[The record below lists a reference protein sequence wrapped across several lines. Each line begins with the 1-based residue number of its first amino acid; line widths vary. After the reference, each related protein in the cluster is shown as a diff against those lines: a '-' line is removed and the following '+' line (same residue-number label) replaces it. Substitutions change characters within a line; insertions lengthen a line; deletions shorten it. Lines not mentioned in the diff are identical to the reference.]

1 MNPKIQQ
8 NGHQAESP
16 IPPPAAMATSSCA
29 AAPERCNAG
38 YRLETQELLYHR
50 VRAILWVGVVLY
62 PLFSILDF
70 VVARQ
75 HLGLF
80 VAYRVVFA
88 LFCLLLLYLLRFP
101 VGRRHV
107 FPIILIAY
115 AVGGC
120 TISAMIVKL
129 GGYDSSYYVGIL
141 MVLVTFTAMLP
152 LTVLQAIL
160 SGALL
165 YVIYVAPIFLFS
177 QPTTAGLDTFFSYN
191 FFFIFLYVISVLQCS
206 AETKARKTEF
216 ALRTELSNL
225 NDKLAYHAQNLEREV
240 DKRAKALEESELR
253 YRELYENIIDLVL
266 LVDRRGRILKANPR
280 FYETLGA
287 ENGDSARTVAFRDVM
302 HPDDAHW
309 VENQLQACLA
319 AGKDLKSLQFRVK
332 TREGEVLDVECNAR
346 PIGDKE
352 RTVGMQ
358 MVIRD
363 ISKRKK
369 LESELRS
376 SFENLRQARTATIM
390 GLAKLAEFRD
400 KGTGRHLER
409 ICRYTRILAKE
420 LAHKPAYRGYITPQY
435 LDDISLSAILHDI
448 GKVGVPDAI
457 LLKPDRLTN
466 AEFEVVKSHC
476 ILGGNVLEAAESQV
490 RGESF
495 LTIGKQI
502 AYHHHEKWDGSGYP
516 SGLSGETIP
525 LSTRIVALADVYDA
539 LTSRRSY
546 KKAYTH
552 EEAAAII
559 VREKGCHF
567 DPDVVDAF
575 LDHEKEFNEIRRE
588 MQDNQEPPR
597 ETRHICG
604 L

>member
-1 MNPKIQQ
+1 
-8 NGHQAESP
+8 
-16 IPPPAAMATSSCA
+16 
-29 AAPERCNAG
+29 
-38 YRLETQELLYHR
+38 
-50 VRAILWVGVVLY
+50 
-62 PLFSILDF
+62 
-70 VVARQ
+70 
-75 HLGLF
+75 
-80 VAYRVVFA
+80 
-88 LFCLLLLYLLRFP
+88 LLYLLRFP

-107 FPIILIAY
+107 FPISLIAY
-115 AVGGC
+115 VVGGC
-120 TISAMIVKL
+120 TISMMIVKL

-141 MVLVTFTAMLP
+141 MVLVTYTAMLP

-191 FFFIFLYVISVLQCS
+191 FFFVFLYVISVLQCS

>member
-1 MNPKIQQ
+1 MSGKIQQ
-8 NGHQAESP
+8 NGRQTDS
-16 IPPPAAMATSSCA
+16 PPPPVAAMTTGSCA
-29 AAPERCNAG
+29 ATSGRCNAG
-38 YRLETQELLYHR
+38 YLLETQELLYHR

-62 PLFSILDF
+62 PLFAILDF

-75 HLGLF
+75 HLKLF
-80 VAYRVVFA
+80 VAYRVAFA
-88 LFCLLLLYLLRFP
+88 LFCLLLLYLLHLP
-101 VGRRHV
+101 LGRRHV
-107 FPIILIAY
+107 FPISLIAF
-115 AVGGC
+115 VTGGC
-120 TISAMIVKL
+120 TISMMIVKL

-141 MVLVTFTAMLP
+141 MVLVAYIAMLP
-152 LTVLQAIL
+152 LTVRQAVL
-160 SGALL
+160 SGATL
-165 YVIYVAPIFLFS
+165 YVIYVAPILLFS
-177 QPTTAGLDTFFSYN
+177 QPTTAGSDLFFSYN

-206 AETKARKTEF
+206 AETNARKTEF
-216 ALRTELSNL
+216 ALRTELSSL

-240 DKRAKALEESELR
+240 DKRARALEESELR

-287 ENGDSARTVAFRDVM
+287 AGGDGVRTVIFRDIM
-302 HPDDAHW
+302 HPEDTQR
-309 VENQLQACLA
+309 VENQLQTCLA
-319 AGKDLKSLQFRVK
+319 EGKDLKGLQFRIR
-332 TREGEVLDVECNAR
+332 TRAGEVLDVECNAR

-369 LESELRS
+369 LESELLF
-376 SFENLRQARTATIM
+376 SFENLRQARAATIM

-400 KGTGRHLER
+400 KGTGQHLER

-420 LAHKPAYRGYITPQY
+420 LARNPAYRGYITPQY

-490 RGESF
+490 RGPSF

-546 KKAYTH
+546 KEAYTH
-552 EEAAAII
+552 AEAAAII
-559 VREKGCHF
+559 VREKGRHF

-575 LDHEKEFNEIRRE
+575 LSHEKEFNEIRFE
-588 MQDNQEPPR
+588 MQDSLEPPR
-597 ETRHICG
+597 KMRHICD